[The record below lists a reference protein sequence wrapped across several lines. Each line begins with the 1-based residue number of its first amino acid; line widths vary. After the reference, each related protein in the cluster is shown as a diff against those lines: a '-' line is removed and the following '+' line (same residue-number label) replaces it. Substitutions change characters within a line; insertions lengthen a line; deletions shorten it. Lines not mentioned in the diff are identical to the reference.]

1 MSRSSKHSVLR
12 HQIIDFLREE
22 GPATRAQ
29 IAEKLKVDVALVSN
43 LLQEMVRSQ
52 PSAPPVECL
61 FRGRYSKWNVPCRRP
76 VTRGPF
82 SALES
87 WMSSCVAGVNAMA
100 QST

>member
-12 HQIIDFLREE
+12 HQIIDFLREN

-29 IAEKLKVDVALVSN
+29 IAQALDVDVALVSN

-52 PSAPPVECL
+52 PSTPPVECL
-61 FRGRYSKWNVPCRRP
+61 FRGRYSKWRLPIFRTVKRG
-76 VTRGPF
+76 GPF

-87 WMSSCVAGVNAMA
+87 WMSSCVAGVNVTA
-100 QST
+100 